1 MKVQC
6 FYQNFSYTYNLL
18 LHTHILHDNCIP
30 PLTPFSAIINKSLF
44 VNNSNFTP
52 AFSKQ
57 ACYANPGADK
67 KSAGSILYIL
77 MHLLLK
83 LLNTSANNNVLL
95 LTYKS

>member
-6 FYQNFSYTYNLL
+6 FYHSFSHTYNLL

-30 PLTPFSAIINKSLF
+30 PLTPFSAIINISLF

-57 ACYANPGADK
+57 ACYAIPEADK
-67 KSAGSILYIL
+67 KSAGSIIYIL
-77 MHLLLK
+77 IHLFLK
-83 LLNTSANNNVLL
+83 LLNTSANNNASL
-95 LTYKS
+95 